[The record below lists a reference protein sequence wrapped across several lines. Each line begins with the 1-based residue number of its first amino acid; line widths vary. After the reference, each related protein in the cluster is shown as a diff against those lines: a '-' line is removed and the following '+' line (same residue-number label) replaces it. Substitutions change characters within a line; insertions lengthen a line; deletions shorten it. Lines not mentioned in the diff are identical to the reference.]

1 MTSMAISLPHSS
13 DARFVEALGEASP
26 RLRGLALRML
36 GNASDAEDA
45 LQEAWLRA
53 WRNRDRLQ
61 DPEAIQGWLR
71 QILVRECLRALR
83 WRSLRNLLPWDTERF
98 DPASSLPGA
107 ETQLEEAQR
116 ARQLQ
121 AAVNTLSP
129 RQRLVFGLRFDEG
142 WTLPEIAAATGMGAE
157 TVKTH
162 LSRAIAAVQSK
173 MESA

>member
-1 MTSMAISLPHSS
+1 MSTVALTLPGS

-26 RLRGLALRML
+26 RLRGLAVRML
-36 GNASDAEDA
+36 GNPTEAEDV

-61 DPEAIQGWLR
+61 DPEAMQGWLR

-83 WRSLRNLLPWDTERF
+83 WRSLRKLLPWDAERF
-98 DPASSLPGA
+98 DPPSTTPGA
-107 ETQLEEAQR
+107 EQQFADAERKQKLQEA
-116 ARQLQ
+116 
-121 AAVNTLSP
+121 VSSLSP

-142 WTLPEIAAATGMGAE
+142 WTLPEIAASTGMSSE

-162 LSRAIAAVQSK
+162 LSRAVSAVQQK
-173 MESA
+173 METP